1 MQNKAEER
9 KERSYGKNVDVARI
23 KKNSLLDHSNAN
35 GWGES
40 EMYIQR
46 RTVHIIDVNC
56 NHRMCAGIVCAPS
69 YGYNIQEIVGC
80 IINIQ
85 KIITVYE

>member
-1 MQNKAEER
+1 MER
-9 KERSYGKNVDVARI
+9 MLMWRESKRTVYLIIRI
-23 KKNSLLDHSNAN
+23 VN

-46 RTVHIIDVNC
+46 RTEHIIDVNC

-69 YGYNIQEIVGC
+69 CGYNIQEIVEC